1 MLHEEIAFCA
11 EGEGGDGGGG
21 TEEALVVAVVGD
33 AVGAGGVVVYEAEVV
48 GGGGE
53 DFGDFAQ
60 LVEAVGDWARF
71 AAAVAVGL
79 DGSESLAVEEGAV
92 GAEGG
97 G

>member
-11 EGEGGDGGGG
+11 EREGGDGWGG

-53 DFGDFAQ
+53 DLGDLAQ
-60 LVEAVGDWARF
+60 FVEAVGDWARF
-71 AAAVAVGL
+71 AAAVAVGW
-79 DGSESLAVEEGAV
+79 DGSGSLAVEEGAV
-92 GAEGG
+92 GGEGG